1 MHNGRFFD
9 SHLAFKLVQPQSTEY
24 RCKFDYIISEVLL
37 DQFKT
42 ITLQKELRRS
52 STGRYFQA
60 QILSIVMYVSALVFF
75 FLLQGRRT
83 INSFI
88 SLYHAIPPHGIHVA
102 IFVTI
107 VPHTW
112 QSFGSGFHSDKKKL
126 HLSTLKKKVEGK
138 KTNMRTLD
146 TFRSNNTDLI
156 SISVL
161 NKQ

>member
-60 QILSIVMYVSALVFF
+60 QILSIVMYVSALGFF
-75 FLLQGRRT
+75 F
-83 INSFI
+83 
-88 SLYHAIPPHGIHVA
+88 PP
-102 IFVTI
+102 TR
-107 VPHTW
+107 
-112 QSFGSGFHSDKKKL
+112 
-126 HLSTLKKKVEGK
+126 
-138 KTNMRTLD
+138 KTHY
-146 TFRSNNTDLI
+146 
-156 SISVL
+156 
-161 NKQ
+161 